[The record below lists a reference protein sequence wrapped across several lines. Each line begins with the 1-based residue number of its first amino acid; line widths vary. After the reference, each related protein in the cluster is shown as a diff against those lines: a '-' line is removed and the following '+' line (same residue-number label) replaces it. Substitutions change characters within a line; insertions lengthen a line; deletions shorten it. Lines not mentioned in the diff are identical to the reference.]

1 MTITRGVPVFG
12 KKKNATD
19 DRTPKSV
26 RELGNAPPTAYD
38 EAKREWALRNGDEV
52 VAASRWFVFA
62 MALLPVVGILGLA
75 IKGLTPLKQ
84 TVPYMVNVNSENHL
98 ATASR
103 VEASRFAPSDLTIKA
118 TLAQWV
124 QLTLA
129 LDARRTDGNI
139 RIAYDFLRGNA
150 IQEYADFMRDTKP
163 LVRLREDPSLSRVI
177 EIKTVQ
183 FIAKGVC
190 QVRVSSVERN
200 QMGDTKASRYAVT
213 MHYDI
218 VPPTTDQE
226 MLKNAAGV
234 YISHFEVSEENK

>member
-1 MTITRGVPVFG
+1 MFG
-12 KKKNATD
+12 KKTAAKQ
-19 DRTPKSV
+19 DRPPKSV
-26 RELGNAPPTAYD
+26 REIGNAPPTAYD

-62 MALLPVVGILGLA
+62 MASLPVIGLLA
-75 IKGLTPLKQ
+75 LALNGLTPLKQ
-84 TVPYMVNVNSENHL
+84 TIPYMVDVDKESKL
-98 ATASR
+98 ASASK
-103 VEASRFAPSDLTIKA
+103 VEVSRFAPSDATVKA

-124 QLTLA
+124 KLTLS
-129 LDARRTDGNI
+129 LDARRTEGDV
-139 RIAYDFLRGNA
+139 RIAYNFLRGNA
-150 IQEYADFMRDTKP
+150 IQEFADFMRDTKP
-163 LVRLREDPSLSRVI
+163 LVRLREDSSLSRVI

-200 QMGDTKASRYAVT
+200 QMGDSKPSRYAVT

-226 MLKNAAGV
+226 MLSNAAGV